1 MDGCKKVL
9 DPKSEPDQPIA
20 EPVSEPPEAQDPQKE
35 KRVTFV
41 VEVNPP
47 PSTSE
52 NDNAKKS
59 RAESLQKALEQSST

>member
-1 MDGCKKVL
+1 MDGYKKVL
-9 DPKSEPDQPIA
+9 DPKPEPENPIA

-41 VEVNPP
+41 VEANPSP
-47 PSTSE
+47 ITSE
-52 NDNAKKS
+52 NDDTKKS

>member
-9 DPKSEPDQPIA
+9 DPKPEPENPIA
-20 EPVSEPPEAQDPQKE
+20 EPDSEPPETQDPQKE

-41 VEVNPP
+41 VEANPP
-47 PSTSE
+47 PIMSK